1 MILIGV
7 AINFLLKEPV
17 VKRLFIIIRLIVCK
31 ILSIKVNNSLAVAL
45 ENVGGMRVFSVSD
58 LKF

>member
-17 VKRLFIIIRLIVCK
+17 VKRLFIIIRLIICK